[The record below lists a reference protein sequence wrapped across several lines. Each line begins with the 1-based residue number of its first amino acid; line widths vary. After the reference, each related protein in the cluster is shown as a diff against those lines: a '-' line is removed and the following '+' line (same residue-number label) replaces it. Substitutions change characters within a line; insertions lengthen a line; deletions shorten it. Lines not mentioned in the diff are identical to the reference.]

1 MKKVSVVV
9 PAYNSHDTL
18 ARCLGSLV
26 NQTLQDI
33 EVIVVNDASK
43 DDTLEI
49 CNRCKAA
56 FPDKVIVVDSKENLG
71 CGGARSLG
79 LDAATGEF
87 IGMAD
92 ADDFVAPTM
101 YEKLYIRAIET
112 GADMVDSGFYAEA
125 TDKALLKTGDDLTG
139 ELDDNKRSKLIA
151 SGGYLVTRIFKREL
165 FENPPLRMQKNMAA
179 LEDLEVFIY
188 LLLKGKK
195 IETVKE
201 IFYNYCDTAGSNT
214 KMMDMD
220 KYYDAVYRAM
230 KGTYEKCHELPAYEG
245 CKTACEFMM
254 VNVYSYAVNRCL
266 YDQIASFG
274 ADKKNIKKYF
284 DNVGMHERELLSNL
298 QALKKQI
305 ITIPYDAN
313 NYIVDRI
320 SGLDLE
326 ILKECDRRYGVA
338 SP

>member
-1 MKKVSVVV
+1 MKKVSVVI

-33 EVIVVNDASK
+33 EVVVVNDAST
-43 DDTLEI
+43 DDTLDI
-49 CNRCKAA
+49 CMRCKAA
-56 FPDKVIVVDSKENLG
+56 FPDKVVVVDSKENLG

-92 ADDFVAPTM
+92 ADDYVAPTM
-101 YEKLYIRAIET
+101 YEKLYNRAIET

-125 TDKALLKTGDDLTG
+125 TDQALLKTGDDLTG
-139 ELDDNKRSKLIA
+139 ELDDEKRSKLIV
-151 SGGYLVTRIFKREL
+151 SGGYLVSRIFRREL

-195 IETVKE
+195 LETVKE

-220 KYYDAVYRAM
+220 RYYDAVYRAM
-230 KGTYEKCHELPAYEG
+230 KGTYEKCHELPTYEG
-245 CKTACEFMM
+245 CKAACEFML

-266 YDQIASFG
+266 YNQIASLG
-274 ADKKNIKKYF
+274 ADKKNVKKYF
-284 DNVGMHERELLSNL
+284 DRVSGHEEELIRNLVKLRREV
-298 QALKKQI
+298 
-305 ITIPYDAN
+305 ITISFTENKYVESKIAP
-313 NYIVDRI
+313 
-320 SGLDLE
+320 LDLE
-326 ILKECDRRYGVA
+326 IIKECDRRY
-338 SP
+338 